1 MRPLRVMLVAG
12 EASGDMHAANVV
24 REIRQQVPDVEA
36 FGFGGGQMLAAGVD
50 VVQDLVAHAVIGV
63 TEALKK
69 LGDFYQVL
77 KRAESLLANRRPDVL
92 VLTDFPDMNFRI
104 AAKAKAMGIPV
115 VYYISPQIWAWR
127 RGRIKT
133 IKKIVDRM
141 IVVFPFEEA
150 LYLEAG
156 IPVSFVGHPL
166 LDLAKPEIDPAKAR
180 RQLIG
185 NEEGPLIALLPGS
198 RAQEIELLLPVMCQ
212 AGKLIQARMPAARF
226 FLPLA
231 KTVSLQ
237 RVEEIVRKENLKVEL
252 VTKDPYACRAAA
264 DLAMVASGTATLE
277 TAILN
282 VPMLIVYRMH
292 WLSYALARWFVKLPY
307 FGLANVVA
315 GQKVAPEFLQG
326 QVTPEALSTAALQ
339 LLPNTTAAGAQ
350 RRAWND
356 VRQRLGGPGAAGR
369 AAEEVVKIGRTEAA
383 RRKQSLI
390 ENDEAGVRGR

>member
-1 MRPLRVMLVAG
+1 MSSLRVMLVAG

-24 REIRQQVPDVEA
+24 RELRKRVPELEA
-36 FGFGGGQMLAAGVD
+36 YGFGGGQMIVAGVD
-50 VVQDLVAHAVIGV
+50 VVQDLVSHAVIGI

-77 KRAESLLANRRPDVL
+77 KRAESLLVNRRPDVL

-104 AAKAKAMGIPV
+104 AAKAKALGIPV

-141 IVVFPFEEA
+141 LVVFPFEES
-150 LYLEAG
+150 LYTDAG
-156 IPVSFVGHPL
+156 IPVTFVGHPL
-166 LDLAKPEIDPAKAR
+166 LDMAKPEIDPAKAHTN
-180 RQLIG
+180 LIG
-185 NEEGPLIALLPGS
+185 ADEGPLISLLPGS
-198 RAQEIELLLPVMCQ
+198 RAQEIEMLLPIMCR
-212 AGKLIQARMPAARF
+212 AGKLIRAQIPNARF
-226 FLPLA
+226 FIPLA
-231 KTVSLQ
+231 KTVSRP
-237 RVEEIVRKENLKVEL
+237 RVEEIMREEAFLMDL

-264 DLAMVASGTATLE
+264 DVALVASGTATLE

-292 WLSYALARWFVKLPY
+292 WLSYRLARWFVKLPY

-315 GQKVAPEFLQG
+315 NQKVAPEFLQKE
-326 QVTPEALSTAALQ
+326 VTPQALAQAAVA
-339 LLPNTTAAGAQ
+339 LLTQPMLAQQQ
-350 RRAWND
+350 RRMWNE

-369 AAEEVVKIGRTEAA
+369 AAEAVMQVGLPEAA
-383 RRKQSLI
+383 KRKPTVS
-390 ENDEAGVRGR
+390 ERNAEADIQ